1 MRILST
7 KKWISKLLFLCVLL
21 PAEIGAASPK
31 HALGLQLGG
40 AYVQNRDALGS
51 PFRYGGGVKAFG
63 LMYRYR
69 GVSEHAARIAIAFGG
84 LTPRSKTFEKSAD
97 YYSGNVQYGYFRPW
111 SRFHRVKW
119 GGIWNAV
126 FAMRVYHYSPNAN
139 AESLVYHFF
148 SSLNAA
154 VLFERAFF
162 SRDRFYV
169 KTYVP
174 LLVYITRSP
183 YALIDERFGRA
194 LFDEESLVLA
204 SLKGGE
210 LTSLHRFVSANFEL
224 GYERPLGRRLA
235 LDVRCHGMYYRY
247 AYPVKTATL
256 SLHVSVDLTF
266 AF

>member
-1 MRILST
+1 MRILNY

-148 SSLNAA
+148 CL
-154 VLFERAFF
+154 
-162 SRDRFYV
+162 
-169 KTYVP
+169 
-174 LLVYITRSP
+174 
-183 YALIDERFGRA
+183 
-194 LFDEESLVLA
+194 
-204 SLKGGE
+204 
-210 LTSLHRFVSANFEL
+210 
-224 GYERPLGRRLA
+224 
-235 LDVRCHGMYYRY
+235 
-247 AYPVKTATL
+247 
-256 SLHVSVDLTF
+256 
-266 AF
+266 

>member
-1 MRILST
+1 MQILNY

-84 LTPRSKTFEKSAD
+84 LTPRSETFEKSAD

-126 FAMRVYHYSPNAN
+126 FAMRVYHYSPN

-210 LTSLHRFVSANFEL
+210 VTSLHRFVNANFVL
-224 GYERPLGRRLA
+224 GYERPFGRRLA

-247 AYPVKTATL
+247 AYPLKTATL